1 MRISDWS
8 SDVCSSDLEAAQEF
22 CSHFDLDSGCGP
34 LIARIEQLI
43 QARNEKDQLA
53 RANRA
58 VDSGGKPL
66 DLGNLALLEKTIAQ
80 ADLSAMT
87 SRQPIC
93 AVGDDG
99 RAVPLFY
106 ELFTSLGALRQP
118 LTPDQKLF
126 SARWQIGRETVREK

>member
-87 SRQPIC
+87 RRQPI
-93 AVGDDG
+93 
-99 RAVPLFY
+99 RSEEHTS
-106 ELFTSLGALRQP
+106 ELQTHIRHSYAAF
-118 LTPDQKLF
+118 
-126 SARWQIGRETVREK
+126 RWKK

>member
-93 AVGDDG
+93 EVGDRKSGVEGKGVSG
-99 RAVPLFY
+99 RVD
-106 ELFTSLGALRQP
+106 LGG
-118 LTPDQKLF
+118 
-126 SARWQIGRETVREK
+126 ARNLKNKKQQ

>member
-87 SRQPIC
+87 TRQPIC
-93 AVGDDG
+93 EVGAG
-99 RAVPLFY
+99 
-106 ELFTSLGALRQP
+106 E
-118 LTPDQKLF
+118 
-126 SARWQIGRETVREK
+126 IGKASCREGVCKYV